1 VEGVEVEEVVLGEEV
16 EEASLQVEEVGVDH
30 LEGVVGREVVE
41 VVEVEGEV
49 GGEWEEGRKLLLNHT
64 DMRVCLLPEEK
75 KMLW

>member
-1 VEGVEVEEVVLGEEV
+1 VEAEEVVVGEEV
-16 EEASLQVEEVGVDH
+16 EEASLQVEEVGVEH
-30 LEGVVGREVVE
+30 LEGVVGEE